1 MKGGRNMDTL
11 KIYKEG
17 EIIAILKD
25 VKGLLLKS
33 SGSLEVIAGDACI
46 NYEKKEFDYF
56 YIL

>member
-1 MKGGRNMDTL
+1 MDTL